1 MGAGKTNVM
10 GEASDLLTARE
21 IRHAAID
28 LDAIYLPLLPEPLS
42 RQVQLRNV
50 AAIAKHCRDAG
61 IGRFLLAVAV
71 ESGDVL
77 ADLRTAFSADEITI
91 ARLIAPL
98 ETMAARLRGR
108 EPGIKQDE
116 FVDRSRSLDA
126 ILTAAALED
135 FTVNNDGRPVTDV
148 ARELLERAGWN

>member
-1 MGAGKTNVM
+1 MGAGKTTVM
-10 GEASDLLTARE
+10 GEASDLLTARG

-42 RQVQLRNV
+42 RQVQLRNF
-50 AAIAKHCRDAG
+50 AAISKNCRDAG
-61 IGRFLLAVAV
+61 IDMFLLAVAV
-71 ESGDVL
+71 ESSDVV
-77 ADLRTAFSADEITI
+77 ADLRMAFSADTITI

-98 ETMAARLRGR
+98 ETMAARLRVR

-116 FVDRSRSLDA
+116 FVGRSRTLDG

-135 FTVNNDGRPVTDV
+135 YTVNNDGRPVTAV
-148 ARELLERAGWN
+148 AQELLERAGWM